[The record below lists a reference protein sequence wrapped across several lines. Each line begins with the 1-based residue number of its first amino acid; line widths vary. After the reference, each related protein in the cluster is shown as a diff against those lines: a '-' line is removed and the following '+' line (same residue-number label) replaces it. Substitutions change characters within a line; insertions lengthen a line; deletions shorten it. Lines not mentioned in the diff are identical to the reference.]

1 MCRGDRLEAAP
12 EPGAKKRSFWY
23 PTGDQRLT
31 KAQTLA
37 RKVLP
42 DMKAVEL
49 AGPAGEPMIA
59 RIERVIVDDRVKLPA
74 PTDEGVPRETEAGP
88 DSCAYTTS
96 SKS

>member
-1 MCRGDRLEAAP
+1 
-12 EPGAKKRSFWY
+12 
-23 PTGDQRLT
+23 
-31 KAQTLA
+31 
-37 RKVLP
+37 
-42 DMKAVEL
+42 MKAVEL